1 MVWYGAIALRDV
13 PVCAPAYPF
22 VLLGDR
28 CTLHKGVNNLPSVIT
43 QPRPDWELNLWPL
56 SCKSDAL
63 LVSVRHKTEHTTTA
77 EPFLA
82 VACWIESRNF
92 MPVTWYSFVVW
103 SVTSSDAT
111 AADENG
117 AEASSSDS
125 VTSRR
130 HGDAVVAETD
140 EPPGA
145 EPVVESCRPPASV
158 CPAATAAAALLTRQQ
173 VRSPAGF

>member
-1 MVWYGAIALRDV
+1 
-13 PVCAPAYPF
+13 
-22 VLLGDR
+22 
-28 CTLHKGVNNLPSVIT
+28 
-43 QPRPDWELNLWPL
+43 
-56 SCKSDAL
+56 
-63 LVSVRHKTEHTTTA
+63 
-77 EPFLA
+77 
-82 VACWIESRNF
+82 

-140 EPPGA
+140 EPPCA

-158 CPAATAAAALLTRQQ
+158 SPAASAAAALLTRQQ